1 MYQVS
6 IEKDV
11 LYYLWDIYYEGDCDV
26 TKSVT
31 EALSSILDTY
41 EMLAY
46 VLYSHDET
54 CVKRAIIEDIEGTLK
69 KQWHNRRLEMAPKTT
84 PQKPLVSDA
93 MRGRKGQKGQ

>member
-6 IEKDV
+6 IQEDV
-11 LYYLWDIYYEGDCDV
+11 LYDIRYVYYAGDCDV
-26 TKSVT
+26 TKT
-31 EALSSILDTY
+31 ITQALASILDTY

-46 VLYSHDET
+46 VLYSQDET

-93 MRGRKGQKGQ
+93 MRARKGQKGQ

>member
-6 IEKDV
+6 IEEDV
-11 LYYLWDIYYEGDCDV
+11 LYDIRHVYYAGDCDM
-26 TKSVT
+26 TKTVT

-46 VLYSHDET
+46 VLYSHDEISI
-54 CVKRAIIEDIEGTLK
+54 KRIKMRSIEDTLA

-84 PQKPLVSDA
+84 PQKPLVSDV